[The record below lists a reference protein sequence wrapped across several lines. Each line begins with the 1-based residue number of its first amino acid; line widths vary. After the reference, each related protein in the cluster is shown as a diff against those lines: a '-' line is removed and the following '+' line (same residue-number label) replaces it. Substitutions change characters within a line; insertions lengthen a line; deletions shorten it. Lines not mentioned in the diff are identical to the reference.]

1 MVDAEATI
9 YAEKQGDYELSPE
22 DEMENIKYYNGH
34 ENQLHMQRF
43 YNQRQFSI
51 LILLETFIN
60 FYLMFRFLCDYELQW
75 YPFDIQRCSMIM
87 EVTKTASP
95 LIKLISKDLEY
106 LGKKFLTQYEVLGT
120 VMDTQAVGKTQQLIV
135 EITLGRQ
142 LLGTI
147 LNVFI
152 PTIVLNLISYTT
164 NFYKDDFFETVIAI
178 NLTTMLVIVT
188 LFVSVS
194 ENLPPTSYMKMM
206 DIWLLFNLFVPF
218 LLILIHTYMENLRE

>member
-1 MVDAEATI
+1 
-9 YAEKQGDYELSPE
+9 
-22 DEMENIKYYNGH
+22 
-34 ENQLHMQRF
+34 
-43 YNQRQFSI
+43 
-51 LILLETFIN
+51 
-60 FYLMFRFLCDYELQW
+60 MFRFLCDYELQW

-95 LIKLISKDLEY
+95 LIKLISKNLEY

-120 VMDTQAVGKTQQLIV
+120 VMDTQTVGKTQQLIV

>member
-1 MVDAEATI
+1 
-9 YAEKQGDYELSPE
+9 
-22 DEMENIKYYNGH
+22 
-34 ENQLHMQRF
+34 
-43 YNQRQFSI
+43 
-51 LILLETFIN
+51 
-60 FYLMFRFLCDYELQW
+60 MFRFLCDYELQW

-106 LGKKFLTQYEVLGT
+106 LGKKFLTQYEVLGR
-120 VMDTQAVGKTQQLIV
+120 VMDTQTVGKTQQLIV

>member
-1 MVDAEATI
+1 MAFRYAMKRVNEVTKLSEVEAI
-9 YAEKQGDYELSPE
+9 W
-22 DEMENIKYYNGH
+22 
-34 ENQLHMQRF
+34 
-43 YNQRQFSI
+43 
-51 LILLETFIN
+51 TFLFN
-60 FYLMFRFLCDYELQW
+60 Y
-75 YPFDIQRCSMIM
+75 

-120 VMDTQAVGKTQQLIV
+120 VMDTQTVGKTQQLIV

>member
-1 MVDAEATI
+1 
-9 YAEKQGDYELSPE
+9 
-22 DEMENIKYYNGH
+22 
-34 ENQLHMQRF
+34 
-43 YNQRQFSI
+43 
-51 LILLETFIN
+51 
-60 FYLMFRFLCDYELQW
+60 
-75 YPFDIQRCSMIM
+75 MIM

-95 LIKLISKDLEY
+95 LIKLISEDLEY

-120 VMDTQAVGKTQQLIV
+120 VMDTQEVGKTQQLIV

>member
-1 MVDAEATI
+1 
-9 YAEKQGDYELSPE
+9 
-22 DEMENIKYYNGH
+22 
-34 ENQLHMQRF
+34 
-43 YNQRQFSI
+43 
-51 LILLETFIN
+51 
-60 FYLMFRFLCDYELQW
+60 MFRFLCDYELQW

-120 VMDTQAVGKTQQLIV
+120 VMDTQEVGKTQQLIV

>member
-1 MVDAEATI
+1 
-9 YAEKQGDYELSPE
+9 
-22 DEMENIKYYNGH
+22 
-34 ENQLHMQRF
+34 
-43 YNQRQFSI
+43 
-51 LILLETFIN
+51 
-60 FYLMFRFLCDYELQW
+60 
-75 YPFDIQRCSMIM
+75 MIM

-95 LIKLISKDLEY
+95 LIKLISKNLEY

>member
-1 MVDAEATI
+1 
-9 YAEKQGDYELSPE
+9 
-22 DEMENIKYYNGH
+22 
-34 ENQLHMQRF
+34 
-43 YNQRQFSI
+43 
-51 LILLETFIN
+51 
-60 FYLMFRFLCDYELQW
+60 
-75 YPFDIQRCSMIM
+75 MIM

-106 LGKKFLTQYEVLGT
+106 LGKKFLTQYEVLGR
-120 VMDTQAVGKTQQLIV
+120 VMDTQTVGKTQQLIV

>member
-1 MVDAEATI
+1 
-9 YAEKQGDYELSPE
+9 
-22 DEMENIKYYNGH
+22 
-34 ENQLHMQRF
+34 
-43 YNQRQFSI
+43 
-51 LILLETFIN
+51 
-60 FYLMFRFLCDYELQW
+60 
-75 YPFDIQRCSMIM
+75 MIM

>member
-1 MVDAEATI
+1 
-9 YAEKQGDYELSPE
+9 
-22 DEMENIKYYNGH
+22 
-34 ENQLHMQRF
+34 
-43 YNQRQFSI
+43 
-51 LILLETFIN
+51 
-60 FYLMFRFLCDYELQW
+60 MFRFLCDYELQW

-120 VMDTQAVGKTQQLIV
+120 VMDAQAVGKTQQLIV

>member
-1 MVDAEATI
+1 
-9 YAEKQGDYELSPE
+9 
-22 DEMENIKYYNGH
+22 
-34 ENQLHMQRF
+34 
-43 YNQRQFSI
+43 
-51 LILLETFIN
+51 
-60 FYLMFRFLCDYELQW
+60 MFRFLCDYELQW